1 MTKSKA
7 PMTPE
12 AAARIKSSNAKSGD
26 GKTAKGSFPARAESA
41 ATKNSNSNK

>member
-26 GKTAKGSFPARAESA
+26 GKTSKGSFPARADKA
-41 ATKNSNSNK
+41 AAKNQNSK